1 MYKCIVALLLFFTFT
16 ANAQELNCTVKVN
29 FDRITDANTQIFKT
43 LEKAAQDF
51 VNNTRFT
58 GRNFTREERIDC
70 SFFFSI
76 TGYEN
81 NSFSATMQVIASRPV
96 YNSSY
101 TTPILNYS
109 DKDISFRYNEGE
121 NLIYSPNTFQ
131 SNLVS
136 ILSYYANMII
146 GLDADSFKEDG
157 GTEYYEVAQ
166 DIANIAQGSG
176 FKGWSQQD
184 GNQTRYVFV
193 NDILSNTFSPFRKAF
208 YRYHIGALDT
218 MADDQKAGKEK
229 VMAAIKTLSE
239 IQSVRPN
246 SFISRIFFDTKSDEI
261 ASMFSAG
268 PAVTVTDLV
277 ATLNRISPING
288 AKWSRIK

>member
-1 MYKCIVALLLFFTFT
+1 MYKCIVALLVFFTFT

-136 ILSYYANMII
+136 ILSYYANMVI

-193 NDILSNTFSPFRKAF
+193 NDILSNTFAPFRKAF

-268 PAVTVTDLV
+268 PPVTVTDLV
-277 ATLNRISPING
+277 ATLNRLSPING

>member
-1 MYKCIVALLLFFTFT
+1 MYKCIVALLVFFTFT

-109 DKDISFRYNEGE
+109 DKDISFKYNEGE

-193 NDILSNTFSPFRKAF
+193 NDILSNTFAPFRKAF

-268 PAVTVTDLV
+268 PPVTVTDLV

>member
-1 MYKCIVALLLFFTFT
+1 MYKCIVALLVFFTFT

-193 NDILSNTFSPFRKAF
+193 NDILSNTFAPFRKAF

-268 PAVTVTDLV
+268 PPVTVTDLV

>member
-1 MYKCIVALLLFFTFT
+1 MYKYIVALLVFFSV
-16 ANAQELNCTVKVN
+16 AVNAQELNCSVKIN
-29 FDRITDANTQIFKT
+29 FDRITDANPQIFKA

-58 GRNFTREERIDC
+58 SRNFTREERIEC

-76 TGYEN
+76 SAYEN
-81 NSFSATMQVIASRPV
+81 NNFSATMQVIASRPV

-101 TTPILNYS
+101 ITPILNYS
-109 DKDISFRYNEGE
+109 DKDISFKYNEGE

-136 ILSYYANMII
+136 LLTYYANIVI

-157 GTEYYEVAQ
+157 GTPYYEAAQ
-166 DIANIAQGSG
+166 DVANIAQGSG

-193 NDILSNTFSPFRKAF
+193 NDMLSNTFAPFRKAF
-208 YRYHIGALDT
+208 YNYHIAALDI
-218 MADDQKAGKEK
+218 MADDPKAGKEK
-229 VMAAIKTLSE
+229 AIEAIKTLSE
-239 IQSVRPN
+239 LNKVRPN
-246 SFISRIFFDTKSDEI
+246 SFISRVFFDTKSDEI
-261 ASMFSAG
+261 SAMFSAG
-268 PAVTVTDLV
+268 PIVTTTELV
-277 ATLNRISPING
+277 ATLNRISPLNG
-288 AKWSRIK
+288 TKWNKIK